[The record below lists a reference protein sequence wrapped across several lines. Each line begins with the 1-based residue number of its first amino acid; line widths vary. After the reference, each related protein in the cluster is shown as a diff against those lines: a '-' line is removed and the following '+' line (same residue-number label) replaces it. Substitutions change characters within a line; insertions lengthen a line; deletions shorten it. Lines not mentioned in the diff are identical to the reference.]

1 MIDLYFSIYKL
12 EMFFQNLSKNDCI
25 GNIFPKLDFLKESI
39 YTDIGGGI
47 MIQRPEYLEEL
58 KRWKD
63 QDVIKVITG
72 VRRCGKSTLFGLFID
87 YLKENN
93 ISEEQIIHVN
103 LEDADYNFKDY
114 RELYD
119 YINKQLDS
127 KKQYYVFL
135 DEVQNVLGFQKAVD
149 SLYIKKNVDVYITG
163 SNAYL
168 LSGELA
174 TLLSGRYIEIKML
187 PLSFK
192 EYRTAFHD
200 KNDYQLF
207 LDYMKNGGM
216 PGNIN
221 ILQTHPN
228 DIDKYLD
235 GIFSTI
241 VYKDIMARNN
251 ISEKMVLEGILKFIF
266 DSIGSPIST
275 KRISDT
281 LTSKGMPIS
290 NHTVENYITA
300 FLESFLIYKAER
312 FDVKGKNLLVR
323 DYKYY
328 VVDTGLRSYLLGK
341 KANSDMGHILENIV
355 YLELLRRGYKVYVGK
370 VDDLEVD
377 FVAENRDGLQYY
389 QVALT
394 VRDEKVLERELR
406 SLQKT
411 GDHYPKILLTFDMD
425 LEADYDGIKKI
436 NVVDWLLE
444 NKE

>member
-1 MIDLYFSIYKL
+1 MI
-12 EMFFQNLSKNDCI
+12 E
-25 GNIFPKLDFLKESI
+25 
-39 YTDIGGGI
+39 
-47 MIQRPEYLEEL
+47 RPEYLEEL

-63 QDVIKVITG
+63 KDVIKVITG
-72 VRRCGKSTLFGLFID
+72 IRRCGKSTLFELFIN
-87 YLKENN
+87 YLKENGIKN
-93 ISEEQIIHVN
+93 NQIIHIN

-114 RELYD
+114 KELYD
-119 YINKQLDS
+119 YVTSKIDNKNN
-127 KKQYYVFL
+127 YYVFL
-135 DEVQNVLGFQKAVD
+135 DEIQNISEFQKAVD

-192 EYRTAFHD
+192 EYVSSFEDNSNTY
-200 KNDYQLF
+200 NLF

-221 ILQTHPN
+221 ILKSNPN
-228 DIDKYLD
+228 DIDRYLD

-251 ISEKMVLEGILKFIF
+251 ISDKLLLENILKYIF
-266 DSIGSPIST
+266 DSVGSPIST
-275 KRISDT
+275 KKISDT
-281 LTSKGMPIS
+281 LTSKGISTS
-290 NHTVENYITA
+290 NHTVDNYISA
-300 FLESFLIYKAER
+300 FLESYLIYKAER
-312 FDVKGKNLLVR
+312 FDVKVKNLLVR

-328 VVDTGLRSYLLGK
+328 IVDTGLRSYLLGK
-341 KANSDMGHILENIV
+341 KVGSDMGHILENIV

-377 FVAENRDGLQYY
+377 FVAENRDGLKYY

-394 VRDEKVLERELR
+394 VRDEKVLERELK

-411 GDHYPKILLTFDMD
+411 GDYYPKYLLTLDMD
-425 LEADYDGIKKI
+425 LETDYEGITKI
-436 NVVDWLLE
+436 NIIDWLL
-444 NKE
+444 NKN